1 MDHLDNIIEGK
12 LFIAGACSIE
22 SKEHIL
28 RIAKKVKESGA
39 NILRGG
45 AYKPRT
51 SPYTFQGMGTE
62 AIDYLVEAKNTF
74 NMPIVSEVLDPRHI
88 KYFEDVD
95 ILQVGARNMQNFELL
110 KELGATDK
118 YILLKRAMGATIDE
132 LLSASEYIRAGGND
146 RIILCERGI
155 RTFETSTRFTLD
167 ISSIAVLKDRT
178 DLKIIIDPSHA
189 TGIAKYVSSVALAGI
204 AAGSDGFIIEVHDNP
219 TEALTD
225 RLQQIVP
232 DVLKDII
239 EKSKKIIE
247 IIE

>member
-1 MDHLDNIIEGK
+1 MEQLEKIFQGK

-22 SKEHIL
+22 SRDHIL

-39 NILRGG
+39 NLLRGG

-51 SPYTFQGMGTE
+51 SPYTFQGMGPE
-62 AIDYLVEAKNTF
+62 AIDFLVEAKEKF
-74 NMPIVSEVLDPRHI
+74 DIPIVSEVVDPRHI

-95 ILQVGARNMQNFELL
+95 ILQVGARNMQNYELL
-110 KELGATDK
+110 KELATTDK
-118 YILLKRAMGATIDE
+118 YILLKRGMGATLSE
-132 LLSASEYIRAGGND
+132 LLNASEYIRAGGNEK
-146 RIILCERGI
+146 IILCERGI
-155 RTFETSTRFTLD
+155 RTFESSTRFTLD

-178 DLKIIIDPSHA
+178 DLKIIVDPSHA
-189 TGIAKYVSSVALAGI
+189 TGIAKYVNSVALAGI

-219 TEALTD
+219 KEALTD
-225 RLQQIVP
+225 SLQQILP
-232 DVLKDII
+232 EELKDII